1 MDSINNIPSYDLE
14 STVCYSA
21 NDSDVLMTVVDGNIL
36 YENGSY
42 NTIDEERLR
51 YNAKN
56 VIAHYFD

>member
-1 MDSINNIPSYDLE
+1 M
-14 STVCYSA
+14 
-21 NDSDVLMTVVDGNIL
+21 VDGNIL